1 MIRRP
6 PRSTLFPY
14 TTLFRSGEG
23 AVAGIPRVTPSVGA
37 VSTGIQTVGPVL
49 IDCAAAAKGQAAFS
63 VGAHRGLDLVAYR
76 TACGLL
82 GNHIDDPSDG
92 AIAIDHGS
100 RSTQHFDAVY
110 GPGVEGKTHAHTA
123 ILASAV
129 IQTHD
134 RRGVGEAP
142 CRQRTAA
149 VARMPQRSEE

>member
-1 MIRRP
+1 M
-6 PRSTLFPY
+6 
-14 TTLFRSGEG
+14 
-23 AVAGIPRVTPSVGA
+23 RVLTV
-37 VSTGIQTVGPVL
+37 TGVQT
-49 IDCAAAAKGQAAFS
+49 CALPIS
-63 VGAHRGLDLVAYR
+63 
-76 TACGLL
+76 
-82 GNHIDDPSDG
+82 SEG
-92 AIAIDHGS
+92 AIAIDQGS

-149 VARMPQRSEE
+149 VARMPQAGDKIGRASCRERV